1 MVGTS
6 FPLLSALV
14 LTYNQQDYIA
24 SSIKGLLS
32 VDYPNMEIF
41 VLDDGSTDE
50 TFAIAQSFS
59 NSSQCP
65 VIVQTQE
72 HSFGRS
78 SENSQKLVGL
88 ARGKYLLFMAGDD
101 TLAPGFAATSTIME
115 MDRDENITMAFARI
129 LHVRM
134 GDSSQISTVY
144 TPELQA
150 LLRSGNPEEIYY
162 KHLCERV
169 SRLFLQG
176 AIVRRSFIDEF
187 GGFDTALVAD
197 DYAFIVRAFQ
207 SMLGH
212 KKKILFKEDDIVIYR
227 EHPGNVHK
235 RVWRQW
241 DVFAEVVAKYIPPE
255 HWPTFR
261 MDYGAPRDLADF
273 QAIHE
278 HMIRHFGRAMA
289 TRMFRKVT
297 EDYVH
302 DLFWKRDIASLREFL
317 LAGQLPLATRL
328 YPVSFALRNS
338 LKIASRLI
346 TGELRSSNQGQP
358 SQEAHRHP
366 PPIR

>member
-1 MVGTS
+1 MAATS
-6 FPLLSALV
+6 SPLLSALV

-24 SSIKGLLS
+24 SSIKGILS
-32 VDYPNMEIF
+32 LDYPNMEIF

-50 TFAIAQSFS
+50 TFAVAKSFA
-59 NSSQCP
+59 NSSRCP

-78 SENSQKLVGL
+78 SENSQKLVRM

-129 LHVRM
+129 LHVQM
-134 GDSSQISTVY
+134 GDSSQISTIY
-144 TPELQA
+144 TPEFQA
-150 LLRSGNPEEIYY
+150 LLRSGNPDEIYY
-162 KHLCERV
+162 KHLCKRV

-176 AIVRRSFIDEF
+176 TIVRRSFVDEF

-207 SMLGH
+207 SMLGRN
-212 KKKILFKEDDIVIYR
+212 KKILFKEDDIVIYR
-227 EHPGNVHK
+227 QHPGNVYK
-235 RVWRQW
+235 RVWRQR
-241 DVFAEVVAKYIPPE
+241 DVFAEVVAKYIAPE

-261 MDYGAPRDLADF
+261 MDYGAPEGLADF
-273 QAIHE
+273 QAVRE
-278 HMIRHFGRAMA
+278 HIIRHFGGAAAPGML
-289 TRMFRKVT
+289 RKVT

-302 DLFWKRDIASLREFL
+302 YLFWKRDFASLREL
-317 LAGQLPLATRL
+317 LSASQLPLATRL

-338 LKIASRLI
+338 FKIAGRLI
-346 TGELRSSNQGQP
+346 TGRLRGSNRAQAGRDVRQDPP
-358 SQEAHRHP
+358 SFK
-366 PPIR
+366 